1 MVLTNKLRVLL
12 ADDHMVVREGL
23 KTLINAQ
30 PDMQVVGEADNG
42 REAVKCAME
51 QSPDVVVMDISMPEM
66 NGVEATKQLRKEC
79 PQIKII
85 ALTVYEDIGYLRQLL
100 KAGASGYVIKRAVVE
115 ELVHAV
121 RTCAAGGSY
130 IEPALASQVVST
142 YISRASAS
150 GNQSQAELSD
160 RETQVLRMVAFGYS
174 NKEIGAK
181 LNISVKTV
189 ETYRVRLMGKLNLRN
204 RVDMVRYAL
213 RQGLLRDE

>member
-1 MVLTNKLRVLL
+1 MNKLRVLL
-12 ADDHMVVREGL
+12 ADDHMIVREGL
-23 KTLINAQ
+23 KALINAQ
-30 PDMQVVGEADNG
+30 PDMQVVGEAENG
-42 REAVKCAME
+42 REALKCAIE
-51 QSPDVVVMDISMPEM
+51 LSPDVVVMDISMPEM
-66 NGVEATKQLRKEC
+66 NGVEATERLRKEC

-85 ALTVYEDIGYLRQLL
+85 ALTIYEDTGYLRQLL

-121 RTCAAGGSY
+121 RTCASGGTY
-130 IEPALASQVVST
+130 IEPTLAGQVVST
-142 YISRASAS
+142 YISRGS
-150 GNQSQAELSD
+150 GLGGHSQGELSD
-160 RETQVLRMVAFGYS
+160 RETQVLRLVAWGCS

-189 ETYRVRLMGKLNLRN
+189 ETYKVRLMGKLNLRS